1 MNMNVIDEMKKIE
14 QEEKEAASN
23 MNTKIINNADNG
35 ETEWV
40 TIPGEICEVHDIRP
54 HTSVK
59 PSKTNTKRAVVSKK
73 TKTRKD
79 AEKKMKNDKITTDKY
94 NFVEFSYSSKD
105 GFERFEAVKTAKEIV
120 HNAVKHTGG
129 DMPKEL
135 MNAYE
140 GLADVM
146 EHIKDIELNV
156 IRRGR

>member
-1 MNMNVIDEMKKIE
+1 MVNVIDELKRME
-14 QEEKEAASN
+14 QEEKGATSAINAKPKNSVDNEAVEL
-23 MNTKIINNADNG
+23 I
-35 ETEWV
+35 

-79 AEKKMKNDKITTDKY
+79 VEKKMKNDKITTDKY